1 MRQCS
6 CVVVYTS
13 GWLVVRM
20 SVLSC
25 SADGVSTVC
34 SASPR
39 GHVAVW
45 DLEQRRLAAIMREAH
60 DGAVCGLHF
69 LPSQPVLLTSSPDNQ
84 LVVYTLPLDIQMYMY
99 FSGCYTCICRGNF
112 IFPNFC
118 FIGIFPELRYILS
131 VIHSY
136 PMTVELLP
144 LV

>member
-1 MRQCS
+1 
-6 CVVVYTS
+6 
-13 GWLVVRM
+13 M

-99 FSGCYTCICRGNF
+99 FSGCYTYIHVYVGEILSFRIF
-112 IFPNFC
+112 VLLEYFPNYGIYC
-118 FIGIFPELRYILS
+118 LSFIHTL
-131 VIHSY
+131 
-136 PMTVELLP
+136 
-144 LV
+144 